1 MGIHHLQFELRNTHV
16 VAHPTDEEFRKPQDK
31 GQLWLLREVTA
42 TTLVCVLHYNVKFK
56 QSHKQFC
63 LAVSGDMGVNS
74 SVVDHM
80 RYALVLCFGF
90 AFESETIEKTQN
102 LYIIDDKITRVS
114 ERILGDV
121 CTYLW

>member
-1 MGIHHLQFELRNTHV
+1 M

-42 TTLVCVLHYNVKFK
+42 TTLACALHYNVKLM

-63 LAVSGDMGVNS
+63 LALSDDMGVTS
-74 SVVDHM
+74 SVVDNM
-80 RYALVLCFGF
+80 MYALVLCFGF
-90 AFESETIEKTQN
+90 VVESETIEKTQN

-114 ERILGDV
+114 ERILVDV
-121 CTYLW
+121 YVYLW